1 MALALAWLAA
11 VGVLCA
17 GFLGVPVQPQ
27 AAPAI
32 IGLLL
37 ALWLET
43 RAAPLEPGNLS
54 PAPVWTLSLL
64 AVPGMSLAWVMICLV
79 VAGLLRSFTRTAS
92 GWGAQRDLLIDFL
105 PSGLALLACARLQGW
120 ALLPVVTAL
129 QLLGPWLLQYL
140 LLPKTGAP
148 PSGGPMMERLSL
160 ATLGLLGQ
168 QVAPQHPLLLLLLLP
183 ASLALIRSSETGS
196 ELQQRRAQH
205 QEVRQARRAVQFQQ
219 QVLGEAELRQ
229 QAQQRLLD
237 ARAETFVLLEG
248 LSVRADS
255 RAQALQEALAMLK
268 ARLSGAEVLYLRES
282 EIQDPGIRR
291 LAHSQETWVSPDA
304 TQATWPVAPDGLVWL
319 RSPRP
324 LNPEVG
330 QALQVFFYYLQ
341 LLLERVD
348 HQQALRQ
355 ALDSEAS
362 MRQQLAAAVNRLE
375 AILEGASR
383 LTGLVQPR
391 EIIDVLLERAEI
403 WTGRACSWR
412 SEGLELGS
420 WSPELAVIRLPA
432 GAQFGIDSAGL
443 TPADFESL
451 RIWLLLGEAALLRCQ
466 AQAALHQGSKLAA
479 VGQLA
484 AGLAHELNTPLGS
497 VSMALGLALAN
508 LGKDPEKARVRLE
521 KAYEAL
527 DQMRDI
533 LARLLQYARES
544 EGEQRRLDLGQLA
557 RDAVAFAAN
566 AFQQA
571 SVDLL
576 LTIHAADIA
585 VVGNGGELQQVLM
598 NLLSNAR
605 LACQATETPQVRL
618 QVGRAEGQ
626 GFVEVDDNGPGVP
639 EEIVERIFEPFF
651 TSREVGQGLGLGL
664 STSREIA
671 RSHQG
676 ALTYTGRSDLGGAR
690 FRLTLPLDSSKEQ
703 GP

>member
-1 MALALAWLAA
+1 MPLALAWLAA
-11 VGVLCA
+11 LGVLA
-17 GFLGVPVQPQ
+17 ASWLVAPVQPQ

-32 IGLLL
+32 VGLLL

-64 AVPGMSLAWVMICLV
+64 AVPGMSLAWVMVCLLV
-79 VAGLLRSFTRTAS
+79 GGLLRSITRTAS
-92 GWGAQRDLLIDFL
+92 GWGPQRDLLLDFL
-105 PSGLALLACARLQGW
+105 PSALALLVATRVQGW
-120 ALLPVVTAL
+120 TLLPLVAVL
-129 QLLGPWLLQYL
+129 QMFGPWILQRL
-140 LLPKTGAP
+140 LLPGNTVP
-148 PSGGPMMERLSL
+148 PADGPVLERLSL
-160 ATLGLLGQ
+160 VTLGLLGQ
-168 QVAPQHPLLLLLLLP
+168 QVAPHQPLFLMLLLP
-183 ASLALIRSSETGS
+183 ASLALIRSSEAGS

-248 LSVRADS
+248 LTVRAGS
-255 RAQALQEALAMLK
+255 RAQALQEALGLLK
-268 ARLSGAEVLYLRES
+268 ARLTGAEVLYLRES
-282 EIQDPGIRR
+282 EIEDPGIRR

-319 RSPRP
+319 RLPHP
-324 LNPEVG
+324 LSPEVG

-355 ALDSEAS
+355 ALESEAA
-362 MRQQLAAAVNRLE
+362 MRQQLASAVSRLE

-391 EIIDVLLERAEI
+391 EIAEVVLERAQV

-412 SEGLELGS
+412 SEGLQLGS
-420 WSPELAVIRLPA
+420 GSQDLAVIQLPS
-432 GAQFGIDSAGL
+432 GAQFAIEAAGL

-451 RIWLLLGEAALLRCQ
+451 RIWLLLGEAALQRCQ

-497 VSMALGLALAN
+497 VSMALGLALAQ
-508 LGKDPEKARVRLE
+508 LGKNPEKARTRLE

-544 EGEQRRLDLGQLA
+544 EGEQRRLNLDHLA
-557 RDAVAFAAN
+557 RDAVTFAAN

-571 SVDLL
+571 SVDLQL
-576 LTIHAADIA
+576 SVEASDIT

-605 LACQATETPQVRL
+605 LACQSGQAPQVRVR
-618 QVGRAEGQ
+618 VGSTEGQ
-626 GFVEVDDNGPGVP
+626 GFIEVDDNGPGVP
-639 EEIVERIFEPFF
+639 DEIVERIFEPFF

-664 STSREIA
+664 STSLEIA

-676 ALTYTGRSDLGGAR
+676 TLTYAGGSELGGAR
-690 FRLTLPLDSSKEQ
+690 FRLTLPLESSNRQ